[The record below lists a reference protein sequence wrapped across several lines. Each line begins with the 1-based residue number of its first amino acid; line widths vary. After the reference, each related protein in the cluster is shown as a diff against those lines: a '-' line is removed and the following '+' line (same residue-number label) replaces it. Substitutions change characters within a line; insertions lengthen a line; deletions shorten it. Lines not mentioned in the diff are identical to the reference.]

1 MNDLVSP
8 LRQGEEVPDFET
20 TDETGVVISKSN
32 LLGEKYLIYF
42 YPRDNTPGCSMEASG
57 FRDLVNSFR
66 KQKIKIFGV
75 SGCSMSAHLN
85 FQKKIGIPFPLLM
98 DEDHSLAKSF
108 GVFGEKR
115 FMGRTFNGIHRMSF
129 LISEIGKVS
138 RAYHKVKPKT
148 HPQEVLDDLE

>member
-1 MNDLVSP
+1 
-8 LRQGEEVPDFET
+8 
-20 TDETGVVISKSN
+20 
-32 LLGEKYLIYF
+32 
-42 YPRDNTPGCSMEASG
+42 
-57 FRDLVNSFR
+57 
-66 KQKIKIFGV
+66 
-75 SGCSMSAHLN
+75 MSAHLN